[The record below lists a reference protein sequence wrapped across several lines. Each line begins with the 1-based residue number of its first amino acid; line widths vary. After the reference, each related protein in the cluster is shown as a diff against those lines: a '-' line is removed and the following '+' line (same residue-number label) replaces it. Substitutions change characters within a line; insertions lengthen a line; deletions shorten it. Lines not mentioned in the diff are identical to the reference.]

1 VAVVQISKIQIRRG
15 LKNSSTGVPQLSSAE
30 LAWAVDTQELYIG
43 NGSVAEGAP
52 QVGNTKILTENDN
65 IIELASS
72 YSFASDD
79 PGIVGSVSRS
89 LQDKI
94 DEIQVS
100 VLDFGANPDG
110 STDNVTA
117 FETAFTQ
124 LFRNTND
131 RYKKV
136 LYIPNGEYLF
146 TDDLEIP
153 SNAIIRGET
162 RDNVKLNIGANDIT
176 FVTST
181 GLNSLSFTSSNRPV
195 DINILDLTIQRTTGQ
210 VVLTGIADS
219 KLDNVKF
226 LGNYI
231 LGTAV
236 SNIVTE
242 PAAVFWTNT
251 LVGTRST
258 NNTLVNCLFENNSV
272 SVKCTQTEL
281 FDTRNVFDNCKFFQ
295 SDTAIY
301 INGVTNQGTYW
312 QITDCDFEEI
322 AGQVFRS
329 TAGIGTKI
337 QRCRFQNC
345 GNGTNT
351 ADTPASSIIIFGQ
364 YRDNVVVD
372 CSSNRQQQAGVGA
385 DDTKVF
391 LTEVL
396 NGDKISFVERNYAD
410 IFLTDS
416 SSTFALLSA
425 ENKHTTINYQ
435 LRLGTEFRSG
445 NLTLMVNSAGTE
457 VSLTDSFT
465 YASTSATDAAGALMT
480 NFEFSAELKNN
491 LADSTVETIALSYR
505 NPLAT
510 GSTGTIS
517 FDVTYG
523 V

>member
-1 VAVVQISKIQIRRG
+1 M
-15 LKNSSTGVPQLSSAE
+15 PQLSSAE

-94 DEIQVS
+94 DEMQVS

-124 LFRNTND
+124 LFRNAND

-146 TDDLEIP
+146 TSDLEIP

-162 RDNVKLNIGANDIT
+162 RDNVTLNIGANDIR
-176 FVTST
+176 FITST
-181 GLNSLSFTSSNRPV
+181 GLNFINFTSSNRPLNT
-195 DINILDLTIQRTTGQ
+195 NISNLTIQRTTGQ
-210 VVLTGIADS
+210 VVLTGVADS
-219 KLDNVKF
+219 KLDNIKF

-231 LGTAV
+231 LGTTV

-242 PAAVFWTNT
+242 PAAIFWENS
-251 LVGTRST
+251 LVGTRVT
-258 NNTLVNCLFENNSV
+258 NNIIADCLFENNSV
-272 SVKCTQTEL
+272 SVKCTQTDL
-281 FDTRNVFDNCKFFQ
+281 FDTRIVFENSRFFQ

-301 INGVTNQGTYW
+301 VNGTDNQGTYW
-312 QITDCDFEEI
+312 QINDCDFEEI

-337 QRCRFQNC
+337 QRSRFQNC
-345 GNGTNT
+345 GNGTST
-351 ADTPASSIIIFGQ
+351 ADTPASSIVIFGQ

-372 CSSNRQQQAGVGA
+372 CSSNRQQQAGVSA
-385 DDTKVF
+385 DDTEVF

-396 NGDKISFVERNYAD
+396 NGDKVNFVERNYAD
-410 IFLTDS
+410 VFLTDS
-416 SSTFALLSA
+416 PNTFALLSA
-425 ENKHTTINYQ
+425 ENKYATVNYQ

-445 NLTLMVNSAGTE
+445 TLTLMVNTAGTE

-465 YASTSATDAAGALMT
+465 YASTSATDAGGALMT
-480 NFEFSAELKNN
+480 SFEFSAELKNN

>member
-1 VAVVQISKIQIRRG
+1 MQISKIQVRRG
-15 LKNSSTGVPQLSSAE
+15 LKNSSSGVPQLSSAE
-30 LAWAVDTQELYIG
+30 FAWAIDTQELFIG

-65 IIELASS
+65 IIELANS
-72 YSFASDD
+72 YKFAGDD
-79 PGIVGSVSRS
+79 PGIVGSVFRS

-94 DEIQVS
+94 DEVEVS

-110 STDNVTA
+110 STDNVEA

-124 LFRNTND
+124 LFRNVND
-131 RYKKV
+131 RYRKV
-136 LYIPNGEYLF
+136 LIIPNGEYLF
-146 TDDLEIP
+146 AGDLRIP

-162 RDNVKLNIGANDIT
+162 RENAVLNLGANDIT
-176 FVTST
+176 FITSS
-181 GLNSLSFTSSNRPV
+181 GLTVNDFNSSNRPV
-195 DINILDLTIQRTTGQ
+195 DIEISNLTVQRTTGEIDISG
-210 VVLTGIADS
+210 VADS
-219 KLDNVKF
+219 KFHNIKVI
-226 LGNYI
+226 GNYV

-236 SNIVTE
+236 SNITNE
-242 PAAVFWTNT
+242 PSAFTWTNQLIGIRT
-251 LVGTRST
+251 T
-258 NNTLVNCLFENNSV
+258 NINFSDCLFENNSI
-272 SVKCTQTEL
+272 SAKCNQTDL
-281 FDTRNVFDNCKFFQ
+281 FDTVITFDKCRFFQ

-301 INGVTNQGTYW
+301 IAGVENQGNYW
-312 QITDCDFEEI
+312 QINDCDFEEI

-337 QRCRFQNC
+337 QRSRFGNC
-345 GNGTNT
+345 GNNTNL
-351 ADTPASSIIIFGQ
+351 ADDPVSAIVVFGQ
-364 YRDNVVVD
+364 YRDNIVSD
-372 CSSNRQQQAGVGA
+372 CISDRQQQAGVSA
-385 DDTKVF
+385 DNTKVF

-396 NGDKISFVERNYAD
+396 NGDKTNFINRNFAT

-416 SSTFALLSA
+416 PSPFALLSA
-425 ENKHTTINYQ
+425 ENKYNIVNYQ

-445 NLTLMVNSAGTE
+445 TLTLMVNQAGTE

-465 YASTSATDAAGALMT
+465 YASTSATDAGGALMT
-480 NFEFSAELKNN
+480 SFEFSAELKNN
-491 LADSTVETIALSYR
+491 LADSTVETIVLSYR